1 MEHPMPTQFVTI
13 GRPQTPGAGGCSCC
27 GPAPETATGTPT
39 TVPSI
44 MHPQESTAMTTT
56 TYSVT
61 GMTCGHCVS
70 AVTEEIKKLPGVQ
83 DVAVDL
89 VEGGASQVTV
99 ASAGPLPEQEV
110 RDAVDEAGYELASSP
125 S

>member
-1 MEHPMPTQFVTI
+1 
-13 GRPQTPGAGGCSCC
+13 
-27 GPAPETATGTPT
+27 
-39 TVPSI
+39 
-44 MHPQESTAMTTT
+44 MTTT

-83 DVAVDL
+83 DVAVEL

-99 ASAGPLPEQEV
+99 ASEGPLPEQEV
-110 RDAVDEAGYELASSP
+110 RDAVDEAGYELTGSP